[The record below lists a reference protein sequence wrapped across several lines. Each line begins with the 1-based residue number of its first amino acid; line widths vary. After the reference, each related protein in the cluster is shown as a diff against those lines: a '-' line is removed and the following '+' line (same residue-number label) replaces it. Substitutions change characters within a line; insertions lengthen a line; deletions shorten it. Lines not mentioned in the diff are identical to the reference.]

1 MENAILI
8 MNLEFSKIISKRTLL
23 DEIESDGFL
32 TIFILNLGT
41 IVNVDFTM
49 YVINFNKIITN

>member
-8 MNLEFSKIISKRTLL
+8 MNLEFSNIISKRTLL